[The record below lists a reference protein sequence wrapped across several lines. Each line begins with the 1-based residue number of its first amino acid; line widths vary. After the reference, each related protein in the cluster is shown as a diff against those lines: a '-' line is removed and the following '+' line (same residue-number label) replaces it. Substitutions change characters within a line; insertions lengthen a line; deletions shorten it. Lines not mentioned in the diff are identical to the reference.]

1 MLRNRIY
8 KNSIILFLFAA
19 IIYGCSTGINLFSD
33 RDEVALGDDLL
44 KQILANPKEY
54 PVSPGDAALK
64 NYITEN
70 IMNPILASQQV
81 KKRKIYKYRLE
92 IIRKDD
98 VLNAFAL
105 PGGPVFVY
113 TGLLKYLDSEAAL
126 AGVIA
131 HEIAHI
137 ESRHATRR
145 LSANYGVSMLLSL
158 ILGQNPSALAEIAT
172 NLFVGLAFLANSRSD
187 EDQADKLSVEYL
199 KATKY
204 YPGGVKFFFEK
215 MKKDGTVSSN
225 SSKVATFLSTHPDP
239 IQRIEVVNKNLK
251 TQGFPLYDFTS
262 NESSLFRTAY
272 KMNILSRLNK

>member
-8 KNSIILFLFAA
+8 RNSIISFLLAA

-33 RDEVALGDDLL
+33 KDEVALGNDLV
-44 KQILANPKEY
+44 KQILANPKEF
-54 PVSPGDAALK
+54 PVSSADLALK
-64 NYITEN
+64 NYLTTN
-70 IMNPILASQQV
+70 ILNPILASSSV
-81 KKRKIYKYRLE
+81 KKRSIYKYRLE
-92 IIRKDD
+92 VIRRDD

-145 LSANYGVSMLLSL
+145 LSANYGVSLLLSL
-158 ILGQNPSALAEIAT
+158 VLGQNPSALAEIAT

-187 EDQADKLSVEYL
+187 EDQSDKLSVEYL
-199 KATKY
+199 KSTKY

-239 IQRIEVVNKNLK
+239 IQRIEVVNKNLQA
-251 TQGFPLYDFTS
+251 QGLPLYDFTS

-272 KMNILSRLNK
+272 KMNILSRVNK